1 LVTHF
6 WGGSGTAYLHPG
18 GPHTEPRF
26 WSHMSGVIRAHRPTS
41 EMPAACP
48 QVAMPQYLAPRN
60 RSAVATKQASNM
72 TAALP
77 ASICNPAPFCAQKQ
91 IGSTYTEQP
100 PKCQPHAF
108 RQLLCRNLFRPG
120 NRSAVATPT
129 SLRNAGRAPSDR
141 NLLHPETDRQYLH
154 RTDSEMPAARPQ
166 TAAMP
171 QPRAHRNRSAVATPT
186 SLRNAGR
193 MPSAEIAAM
202 PPETDRQ

>member
-1 LVTHF
+1 MVTGRFWSFRSIHCVFFVLVTHLVFLVTHF

-91 IGSTYTEQP
+91 LGSSYTDQP
-100 PKCQPHAF
+100 LKCRQHAL
-108 RQLLCRNLFRPG
+108 RQLLCRNLSRPQ
-120 NRSAVATPT
+120 
-129 SLRNAGRAPSDR
+129 
-141 NLLHPETDRQYLH
+141 TDRQYLH
-154 RTDSEMPAARPQ
+154 RPASEMPAARPQ
-166 TAAMP
+166 TATIIIIKIIT
-171 QPRAHRNRSAVATPT
+171 VK
-186 SLRNAGR
+186 
-193 MPSAEIAAM
+193 
-202 PPETDRQ
+202 